1 MLQVENNKLQG
12 EKKRIQDKLK
22 KNSRLP
28 PRISRR
34 IRNSRKVVSCVLV
47 AIAYKP
53 FLLLVCILLYVSE

>member
-1 MLQVENNKLQG
+1 MLQVEINKLQG
-12 EKKRIQDKLK
+12 EKKIIQDKLK
-22 KNSRLP
+22 KNRST
-28 PRISRR
+28 RISRR